1 LLVLTAAGVSL
12 RLYKNNRRHS
22 RKRKSNRKSQP
33 RKVGAK
39 MERLEKLKLILGIK
53 GNDEDD
59 LLNYLLESTEQ
70 KILNYCNL
78 KELPAELE
86 NVLIEM
92 TANKYRN
99 HSGAKS
105 INIGDT
111 SVTFGDDSNDISK
124 EHKVQL
130 NRFRRLQLI

>member
-1 LLVLTAAGVSL
+1 
-12 RLYKNNRRHS
+12 
-22 RKRKSNRKSQP
+22 
-33 RKVGAK
+33 
-39 MERLEKLKLILGIK
+39 MERLEKLKLVLGIQ
-53 GNDEDD
+53 GNEEDN
-59 LLNYLLESTEQ
+59 LLSFLLESTEQ

-86 NVLIEM
+86 HVLVEM

-124 EHKVQL
+124 EHKAQL